1 MNTKFRKC
9 KKFVS
14 AWSKSGR
21 SNRVILTYA
30 HNFVIQLLL
39 ALKNRLV
46 HGRKKSQII
55 KFTKTKKS
63 GPKNLL
69 LKVGESENSY
79 KNCKPIFSN
88 STIDIEF

>member
-21 SNRVILTYA
+21 SNRMILTYA
-30 HNFVIQLLL
+30 HNFVIQLLF

-69 LKVGESENSY
+69 LKVGESENSLQKLQNY
-79 KNCKPIFSN
+79 FFQFNLLGYF
-88 STIDIEF
+88 

>member
-9 KKFVS
+9 KKIVS
-14 AWSKSGR
+14 VWSKSRR

-69 LKVGESENSY
+69 LKVGESENSLQKLQNY
-79 KNCKPIFSN
+79 FFQFNLLGYF
-88 STIDIEF
+88 